1 MSDAIRDLEL
11 SILQKELR
19 RDEVAESLKEIEKK
33 FAAEIE
39 ALWQQEKDP
48 MFSNAQKRAD
58 AVKGRMSSDAQAV
71 SLDDERGALEIELRT
86 MQIELSFL
94 RREFQR
100 EMVQRREALAGIGGG
115 N

>member
-19 RDEVAESLKEIEKK
+19 RDEVVEALKDIEKRFGSEIEG
-33 FAAEIE
+33 
-39 ALWQQEKDP
+39 LWQRDKDP

-58 AVKGRMSSDAQAV
+58 ATKARMDSDAQAV
-71 SLDDERGALEIELRT
+71 SLDDERGALEIELRS
-86 MQIELSFL
+86 MAIELSFL

-100 EMVQRREALAGIGGG
+100 EMLARREALAGIGGA
-115 N
+115 